1 MKAYFQLGSG
11 TVIETDD
18 ARIWQDDKGAVRLS
32 AAAGK
37 RALLAESLATL
48 REALKPGDTV
58 WTKVTHVSRSGM
70 SRNIQ
75 CFIIRDNEPW
85 NISAHVARVIGE
97 PCDRRDLSFR
107 IGGCGM
113 DMCFAAVYALSSALF
128 RDGFGCIGE
137 GKEHGTRCPSNDH
150 SNGDRDYAPHQAG
163 EPKTFDGGGY
173 CRKPLTWAKAG
184 RVHWHQSGG
193 YALRKRDM

>member
-1 MKAYFQLGSG
+1 MSKAYFQLSSG

-18 ARIWQDDKGAVRLS
+18 PRIWDGNPGAVRLTVKD
-32 AAAGK
+32 GK
-37 RALLAESLATL
+37 ARLLAESLATL

-58 WTKVTHVSRSGM
+58 WTKVTQVSRSGM
-70 SRNIQ
+70 SRHIQ

-128 RDGFGCIGE
+128 RDGFGCIGK
-137 GKEHGTRCPSNDH
+137 GCPSNDH
-150 SNGDRDYAPHQAG
+150 SNGDRDYTPHCQIHKGIPHGAAAPARQG
-163 EPKTFDGGGY
+163 CTD
-173 CRKPLTWAKAG
+173 
-184 RVHWHQSGG
+184 HWHESGG
-193 YALRKRDM
+193 YALRKRDL

>member
-1 MKAYFQLGSG
+1 METKTMKAYFQLSSG

-18 ARIWQDDKGAVRLS
+18 PRIWDGNPGAVRLTVKD
-32 AAAGK
+32 GK
-37 RALLAESLATL
+37 ARLLAESLATL

-58 WTKVTHVSRSGM
+58 WTKVTQVSRSGM
-70 SRNIQ
+70 SRHIQ

-128 RDGFGCIGE
+128 RDGFGCIGK
-137 GKEHGTRCPSNDH
+137 GCPSNDH
-150 SNGDRDYAPHQAG
+150 SNGDRDYTPHGMPLEFTLEFNGNG
-163 EPKTFDGGGY
+163 ET
-173 CRKPLTWAKAG
+173 G
-184 RVHWHQSGG
+184 RANHWHQSGG
-193 YALRKRDM
+193 YALRKRDL